1 MGSREEEAGGI
12 GTHRHACV
20 LVLFNVGKQI
30 VNTQGQKFAHIAI
43 IHTHRESNEGNEVWR
58 NVGRFRGKHT

>member
-1 MGSREEEAGGI
+1 MGSREEETAGGT

-20 LVLFNVGKQI
+20 LVLYNVGKQI

-43 IHTHRESNEGNEVWR
+43 IHREREQ
-58 NVGRFRGKHT
+58 